1 MKIESK
7 SDAEEIKL
15 NMTAMIDIVFQLLVF
30 FIMTFKIVA
39 LEGDFSVKMP
49 QTSDTPIDRLL
60 DELPNTIKVRL
71 IANENGDIST
81 ITASDSQD
89 ETGQTFG
96 EGEIFQKLQDYVET
110 RIAGGTDPTAS
121 KKTELEFDIDY
132 GLKYTWTV
140 TALDKVSGRVQQDGT
155 IKKLIEQIKFKDNSQ
170 SN

>member
-60 DELPNTIKVRL
+60 DELPNTCLLYTSPSPRDL
-71 IANENGDIST
+71 ST
-81 ITASDSQD
+81 SRMPSSA
-89 ETGQTFG
+89 
-96 EGEIFQKLQDYVET
+96 
-110 RIAGGTDPTAS
+110 
-121 KKTELEFDIDY
+121 
-132 GLKYTWTV
+132 
-140 TALDKVSGRVQQDGT
+140 
-155 IKKLIEQIKFKDNSQ
+155 
-170 SN
+170 